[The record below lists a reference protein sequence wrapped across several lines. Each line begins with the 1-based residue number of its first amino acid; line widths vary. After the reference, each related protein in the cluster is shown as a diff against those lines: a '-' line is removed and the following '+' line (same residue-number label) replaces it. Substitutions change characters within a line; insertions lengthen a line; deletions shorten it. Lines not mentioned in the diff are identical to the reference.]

1 MDFSAV
7 VKEFGGTLEGSPARA
22 GGDFAAIAKEFGGVL
37 EKPSIDLADVP
48 GRALASAPA
57 SAAKFA
63 GNLAQAGL
71 MIATKPV
78 STGGAIIKG
87 VGDTLAGGLRAG
99 AQKALPEQVFKF
111 LDQFD
116 SPETTKRITDTA
128 QAFGGAVAKRYGS
141 WEAIKNSVAD
151 DPFEVAGDLATLLT
165 GGQFATL
172 RAAPTVSNAFGRV
185 ATQVDPTMIALRT
198 GVGSV
203 NALRSAAENIPNFRE
218 GLTGA
223 LRPYV
228 DPGAVAVNQF
238 VRAAED
244 PGATAAA
251 LRATQNAFV
260 TPGAPAMSVSE
271 RLVEGGVPSLGVAS
285 LEQGLAGASPK
296 VGLQMRGREL
306 EQQSAIQQ
314 QLARV
319 EQQIQTQAASLAPAD
334 LSQLRQV
341 RDTLMRGLADEQAT
355 LANTAQG
362 VAQPLPTVR
371 QADVGGEIQTR
382 GAERSEQLKKEYI
395 RPGYREAFDIAGD
408 APLIDLGRPLATAER
423 FVRDIGAIVDP
434 TKVSPGVRNM
444 LRLEAGPDA
453 GPRVVSLE
461 DFQAVRAALRKQKRD
476 AARTDP
482 TRASSLQAVIR
493 EMDAALEVS
502 SVPKAAKDALLEAD
516 RRVSEVQI
524 PMYRTGETGKMLTS
538 GSYNQPR
545 TLPSQQVEAFIKT
558 EEAAEQFVLTF
569 KDDPRAL
576 QSLQQGILD
585 LYRQDIVNPT
595 TRAVDPKRA
604 AKFEADKARELDILE
619 AAGLNVRETM
629 EMVRRDAAAV
639 QRATEAL
646 TKEASKF
653 SAAKS
658 ADEVVDLA
666 LKSPSNMTSVRDRLT
681 PTARTALSDELTNR
695 ATSDLERGDAAGA
708 LDYLT
713 KNEKAIKIG
722 MGKAGAKT
730 YGDLVELANL
740 QKDFLDVLSQAPK
753 TSVSMPVTIPD
764 NLTAGQLTSLKVV
777 VDDLAR
783 AKAVTELGTPKNK
796 AAGKGSTEA
805 ALEAGAAPNRI
816 PGFMTPVITAAKS
829 VFRSILDF
837 QDRRVAAILFDKMVK
852 DPDSL
857 IPALEAAAK
866 VKAATPAVKQPPRPL
881 TIPVGVERAA
891 RGATAVNSMSSQ
903 ENQNAMAR

>member
-1 MDFSAV
+1 MDYEA
-7 VKEFGGTLEGSPARA
+7 L
-22 GGDFAAIAKEFGGVL
+22 AKEFGGVVSSKGGVDY
-37 EKPSIDLADVP
+37 EALAKEFGGQVATPLSEVP
-48 GRALASAPA
+48 GRALASAPN
-57 SAAKFA
+57 SAAKYA
-63 GNLAQAGL
+63 GELAQFGL
-71 MIATKPV
+71 AVGTKPV

-87 VGDTLAGGLRAG
+87 VGDTLAGGAYLG
-99 AQKALPEQVFKF
+99 AQKYLPEGTAESLF
-111 LDQFD
+111 QFS
-116 SPETTKRITDTA
+116 SPERIKQITDTA
-128 QAFGGAVAKRYGS
+128 QAFGGAVAKTYGS
-141 WEAIKNSVAD
+141 WEAIKNTMAE
-151 DPFEVAGDLATLLT
+151 DPFRVAGDLAALLT
-165 GGQFATL
+165 GGQMLTM
-172 RAAPTVSNAFGRV
+172 RMAPTVSNAMGRV

-203 NALRSAAENIPNFRE
+203 NALRSAAENIPKAFGRVN
-218 GLTGA
+218 A
-223 LRPYV
+223 AVAPYV

-238 VRAAED
+238 VRAAEN
-244 PGATAAA
+244 PEAAAAA

-260 TPGAPAMSVSE
+260 TPGAPSMSVSE
-271 RLVEGGVPSLGVAS
+271 RLIEGGVPSLGVAS
-285 LEQGLAGASPK
+285 LEQGLAASSPS
-296 VGLQMRGREL
+296 VNLQMRGREL
-306 EQQSAIQQ
+306 QQQSALQQ

-319 EQQIQTQAASLAPAD
+319 EQMIQTQAASMAPAD

-341 RDTLMRGLADEQAT
+341 RDTLLRDLADEQAA

-371 QADVGGEIQTR
+371 QADVGGAIQTR

-423 FVRDIGAIVDP
+423 FVKDIGAIVDP

-461 DFQAVRAALRKQKRD
+461 DFQAVRAELRKQARA
-476 AARTDP
+476 AARTDS

-545 TLPSQQVEAFIKT
+545 TLPSQQVQAFLKT
-558 EEAAEQFVLTF
+558 EEAAEQFVRTF
-569 KDDPRAL
+569 ESDPRAL
-576 QSLQQGILD
+576 QSMQQGVLD
-585 LYRQDIVNPT
+585 LYRRDIVDPT
-595 TRAVDPKRA
+595 TKAVD
-604 AKFEADKARELDILE
+604 AKKATAFEAKYAQQLNTLE

-629 EMVRRDAAAV
+629 EMVRRDAERV
-639 QRATEAL
+639 QRAQAAL
-646 TKEASKF
+646 ASESAKF
-653 SAAKS
+653 GKAESAVA
-658 ADEVVDLA
+658 VVELA
-666 LKSPSNMTSVRDRLT
+666 LKSPINMKSVRDRLT

-695 ATSDLERGDAAGA
+695 ATSALERNDAAGA

-722 MGKAGAKT
+722 LGKAGAKT
-730 YGDLVELANL
+730 YDDLVELANL

-783 AKAVTELGTPKNK
+783 AKAVNELGTPKDK
-796 AAGKGSTEA
+796 VAGKGSTEA
-805 ALEAGAAPNRI
+805 ALEAGVAPNRI
-816 PGFMTPVITAAKS
+816 PGFMVAIVTAAKS
-829 VFRSILDF
+829 ALKSILDF
-837 QDRRVAAILFDKMVK
+837 QDRRVAAILFDKMVNN
-852 DPDSL
+852 PDSL
-857 IPALEAAAK
+857 IAPLEAAAK
-866 VKAATPAVKQPPRPL
+866 AKTATTAAKQPSRPL
-881 TIPVGVERAA
+881 AIPVGVERAA
-891 RGATAVNSMSSQ
+891 RGATAVNALSRD
-903 ENQNAMAR
+903 NQNAMAR

>member
-1 MDFSAV
+1 MDYDA
-7 VKEFGGTLEGSPARA
+7 L
-22 GGDFAAIAKEFGGVL
+22 AKELGGARSTGAAAPSSGGVDFDALAKELGGGRALAL
-37 EKPSIDLADVP
+37 EDVP
-48 GRALASAPA
+48 GRALASAPGD
-57 SAAKFA
+57 AAKFA
-63 GNLAQAGL
+63 GELAQFGL
-71 MIATKPV
+71 ALGTKPV
-78 STGGAIIKG
+78 STVGGIVKG

-99 AQKALPEQVFKF
+99 AQKMLPEQAFKF

-116 SPETTKRITDTA
+116 SPETTKRISDTA
-128 QAFGGAVAKRYGS
+128 NAVGGYVADRYGS
-141 WEAIKNSVAD
+141 WENIKRSIAD
-151 DPFEVAGDLATLLT
+151 TPVQTASDLATLLT

-172 RAAPTVSNAFGRV
+172 RAAPTVSNAMGRV

-198 GVGSV
+198 GVGGV
-203 NALRSAAENIPNFRE
+203 NALRSAAENIPNPISMANS
-218 GLTGA
+218 A

-238 VRAAED
+238 VRATENPEA
-244 PGATAAA
+244 AAAA

-260 TPGAPAMSVSE
+260 TPGAPSMSVSE
-271 RLVEGGVPSLGVAS
+271 RLIEGGVPSLGVAS
-285 LEQGLAGASPK
+285 LEQGLAASSPS
-296 VGLQMRGREL
+296 VNLQMRGREL
-306 EQQSAIQQ
+306 QQQSALQQ

-319 EQQIQTQAASLAPAD
+319 EEMIQTQAASMAPAD

-341 RDTLMRGLADEQAT
+341 RDTLMRDLADEQAT

-371 QADVGGEIQTR
+371 QADVGGAIQTR
-382 GAERSEQLKKEYI
+382 GAERSEQLKREYI

-423 FVRDIGAIVDP
+423 FVKDIGAIVDP

-461 DFQAVRAALRKQKRD
+461 DFQAVRAELRKQARA
-476 AARTDP
+476 AARTDS
-482 TRASSLQAVIR
+482 TRASSLQAVIQD
-493 EMDAALEVS
+493 MNDALKAS

-558 EEAAEQFVLTF
+558 EEAAEQFVRTF
-569 KDDPRAL
+569 ENDPRAL

-595 TRAVDPKRA
+595 TRTVDPKRA

-629 EMVRRDAAAV
+629 EMVRRDAERV
-639 QRATEAL
+639 QRAQAAL
-646 TKEASKF
+646 ASESAKF
-653 SAAKS
+653 GKAASAVA
-658 ADEVVDLA
+658 VVELA
-666 LKSPSNMTSVRDRLT
+666 LKSPMDMKFVRDRLT

-695 ATSDLERGDAAGA
+695 ATSALERGDAAGA

-722 MGKAGAKT
+722 LGKAGAKT
-730 YGDLVELANL
+730 YDDLVELANL

-753 TSVSMPVTIPD
+753 TSVSVPVTIPD

-777 VDDLAR
+777 IDDLAR
-783 AKAVTELGTPKNK
+783 AKAVNELGTPKDK
-796 AAGKGSTEA
+796 VAGKGSTEA
-805 ALEAGAAPNRI
+805 ALEAGVAPNRI
-816 PGFMTPVITAAKS
+816 PGFMVAIVTAAKS
-829 VFRSILDF
+829 ALKSILDF
-837 QDRRVAAILFDKMVK
+837 QDRRVAAILFDKMIK

-857 IPALEAAAK
+857 IAPLEAAAK
-866 VKAATPAVKQPPRPL
+866 AKTATPAAKQPPRPL
-881 TIPVGVERAA
+881 TIPAGVERAA
-891 RGATAVNSMSSQ
+891 RGATAVNALSRD
-903 ENQNAMAR
+903 NQNAMAR

>member
-1 MDFSAV
+1 M
-7 VKEFGGTLEGSPARA
+7 
-22 GGDFAAIAKEFGGVL
+22 
-37 EKPSIDLADVP
+37 
-48 GRALASAPA
+48 
-57 SAAKFA
+57 
-63 GNLAQAGL
+63 
-71 MIATKPV
+71 
-78 STGGAIIKG
+78 
-87 VGDTLAGGLRAG
+87 RAG
-99 AQKALPEQVFKF
+99 AQKILPEQAFKF

-116 SPETTKRITDTA
+116 NPETTKRISDTA
-128 QAFGGAVAKRYGS
+128 NALGGYVSDNYGS
-141 WEAIKNSVAD
+141 WDAIKRSMAER
-151 DPFEVAGDLATLLT
+151 PFQTAGDLATLLT
-165 GGQFATL
+165 GGQFATM
-172 RAAPTVSNAFGRV
+172 RMAPTVSNAMGRV

-198 GVGSV
+198 GVGGV
-203 NALRSAAENIPNFRE
+203 NALQSAVASAPN
-218 GLTGA
+218 
-223 LRPYV
+223 LRDLANAANAAVAPYV

-285 LEQGLAGASPK
+285 LEQGLAGSSPK

-341 RDTLMRGLADEQAT
+341 RDTLMRNLADEQAT

-371 QADVGGEIQTR
+371 QADVGGAIQTR

-423 FVRDIGAIVDP
+423 FVKDIGAIVDP

-461 DFQAVRAALRKQKRD
+461 DFQAVRAELRKQARA
-476 AARTDP
+476 AARTDS
-482 TRASSLQAVIR
+482 TRASSLQAVIQD
-493 EMDAALEVS
+493 MNDALKVS

-558 EEAAEQFVLTF
+558 EEAAEQFVRTF
-569 KDDPRAL
+569 ENDPRAL

-695 ATSDLERGDAAGA
+695 ATSALERGDAAGA

-740 QKDFLDVLSQAPK
+740 QKDFLSVLSQAPK
-753 TSVSMPVTIPD
+753 SGVSVPVTIPK
-764 NLTAGQLTSLKVV
+764 NLTAEQLTSLKVV

-805 ALEAGAAPNRI
+805 ALEAGVAPNRI
-816 PGFMTPVITAAKS
+816 PGFMTAAITAAKS

-903 ENQNAMAR
+903 ENRNAMAR